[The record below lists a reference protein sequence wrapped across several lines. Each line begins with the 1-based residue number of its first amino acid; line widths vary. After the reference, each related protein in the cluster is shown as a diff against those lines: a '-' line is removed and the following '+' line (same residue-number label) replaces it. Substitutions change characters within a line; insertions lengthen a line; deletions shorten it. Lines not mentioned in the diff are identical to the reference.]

1 VKETLLR
8 GTSSLREKCLE
19 GKQLMKGNDF
29 EKDNSSKRIML
40 ANNVEKDNN
49 S

>member
-1 VKETLLR
+1 MLR
-8 GTSSLREKCLE
+8 RTTRERE
-19 GKQLMKGNDF
+19 YV